1 MRRGL
6 GHGIGVALAVAALAG
21 CAGTSNQALDD
32 SLAALD
38 ARGATTT
45 APSTTPQTPPPCNVR
60 ASLRPTASLPAP
72 GAMPPGSYMAQIR
85 QRGRLVVGVDQ
96 NTLKFAYFN
105 PLDGRLEGFEID
117 LARALAQAISGNPTD
132 VRFVALTTAQRLP
145 AVQNGTVDVVID
157 AVTITCERRQEVD
170 FSSVY
175 YDAVQR
181 LLVPIGSKIATVADL
196 AGKRVCATKGSTELD
211 GLISEQPKAIR
222 FPVASRTDCLVALQ
236 QGTADAITSDD
247 SILLGFKAQDPYTKL
262 VGPPIS
268 PQPYGMAISKAH
280 PDFVRFVNGVLA
292 KLFANGGWRQT
303 YAKWLGGLVK
313 TIPAPPTPQ
322 YSG

>member
-1 MRRGL
+1 MRRAL
-6 GHGIGVALAVAALAG
+6 GYGIGVALAAAALAG
-21 CAGTSNQALDD
+21 CGGTSNQALND

-38 ARGATTT
+38 AHAATTST
-45 APSTTPQTPPPCNVR
+45 APSTPTKSPPCNVR
-60 ASLRPTASLPAP
+60 ASLRPPASLPAP
-72 GAMPPGSYMAQIR
+72 GAMPAGSYMAQIR

-105 PLDGRLEGFEID
+105 PLDGKLEGFEID
-117 LARALAQAISGNPTD
+117 QARALAQAIFGNPNA
-132 VRFVALTTAQRLP
+132 VKFVALTTAERLP
-145 AVQNGTVDVVID
+145 AVQKGTVDLVID

-170 FSSVY
+170 FSNVY

-181 LLVPIGSKIATVADL
+181 LFVPIGSRIAGVSDL

-211 GLISEQPKAIR
+211 GLISEQPKAIK

-292 KLFANGGWRQT
+292 KQFADGSWRRI